1 LIQTIVG
8 MAHDLGHRTV
18 AEGIE
23 TEAQYEQVL
32 SAACDFGQGY
42 FLGRPAPAEMLQVGE
57 GPN

>member
-1 LIQTIVG
+1 

-23 TEAQYEQVL
+23 TDAQYEQVL

-42 FLGRPAPAEMLQVGE
+42 LLGYPMPPEMLQVGE
-57 GPN
+57 RPG